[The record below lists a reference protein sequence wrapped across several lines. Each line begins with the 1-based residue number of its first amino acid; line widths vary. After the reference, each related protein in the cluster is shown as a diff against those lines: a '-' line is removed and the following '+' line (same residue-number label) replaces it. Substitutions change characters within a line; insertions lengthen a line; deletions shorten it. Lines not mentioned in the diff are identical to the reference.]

1 MSAENRLI
9 GLYTDTFGFAPA
21 AVLPLAGAGSNRRYF
36 RITSPDG
43 VSAPLSVIG
52 TFGKT
57 NRSYLLRSILHRKI
71 CRCLG

>member
-21 AVLPLAGAGSNRRYF
+21 AVLPLAGAGSDRRYF

-43 VSAPLSVIG
+43 VSAPLSVLIVP
-52 TFGKT
+52 KT
-57 NRSYLLRSILHRKI
+57 NRSYLLRGILHRKI